1 MSFNAQSTQDFVPIK
16 EIRDGV
22 VILEDGE
29 MRAVLMASAVN
40 LSLKS
45 NDEQEGTI
53 FMFQNFLNSIDFSIQ
68 IVIQSRRLDIGPYLK
83 TLESREEEQIE
94 PLLKVQTREYMQF
107 IKNFTDE
114 VNIMTKQFFIV
125 VPYATPT
132 ISAKKSFLSSLFP
145 SRQSK
150 VEKEDTFDEAKT
162 QLEQR
167 VSIVKNGLSRVGVR
181 STLLGTEE
189 DIELFYKTFNPGD
202 SIAIQSTEKK

>member
-1 MSFNAQSTQDFVPIK
+1 MAFGAQSTQDFVPIK

-22 VILEDGE
+22 VILEDGG

-53 FMFQNFLNSIDFSIQ
+53 YMFQNFLNSIDFSIQ
-68 IVIQSRRLDIGPYLK
+68 IVVQSRRLDIGPYLK
-83 TLESREEEQIE
+83 TLEAREDAQVE

-114 VNIMTKQFFIV
+114 VNIMTKQFFVV
-125 VPYATPT
+125 VPYSASVV
-132 ISAKKSFLSSLFP
+132 SAKKGIFASLFG
-145 SRQSK
+145 K
-150 VEKEDTFDEAKT
+150 TTTNDKEDMFDEAKT

-167 VSIVKNGLSRVGVR
+167 VGTVKSGLSRIGVR

-202 SIAIQSTEKK
+202 TISIKSTEEK

>member
-202 SIAIQSTEKK
+202 ISQGIKL